1 MVTGSDKSI
10 GRALRASFALRL
22 LLALCL
28 LWPTGSAFAQALAAI
43 PAMQSP
49 VVDTTGTLDDGARAA
64 LDAQARALQQRK
76 GSQLQILMVAST
88 QPEDIDSYAVR
99 AFDQFQLG
107 RKGVSDGVLL
117 VVAKDDRRVRIEVGY
132 GLEGAITDAQAGRI
146 IQEYITPKFREG
158 DYAGGLTDATAML
171 TKLIDGEPLPAPL
184 AGEEPIAGQAVASGM
199 TGLILVMIVA
209 SFANGILNIFI
220 RRLPALIRGVVSG
233 LVSAFVVWQLSPSL
247 WLAVVAGVVGLV
259 FGLIGG
265 GSGMFV
271 VGGGSGGYSGGGG
284 WGGGGGSSG
293 GGGGGWSGGGG
304 SSGGGGASGSW

>member
-1 MVTGSDKSI
+1 M
-10 GRALRASFALRL
+10 RAAFALRL

-28 LWPTGSAFAQALAAI
+28 LLPMGSAFAQALAAI

-49 VVDTTGTLDDGARAA
+49 VVDTTGTLDDGARAQ

-158 DYAGGLTDATAML
+158 DYAGGLADATAML

-184 AGEEPIAGQAVASGM
+184 AGDEPIAGQAVASGM
-199 TGLILVMIVA
+199 GGLILVFVVA

-220 RRLPALIRGVVSG
+220 RRLPALIRGGISG
-233 LVSAFVVWQLSPSL
+233 VVSAFVVWQLSSSF
-247 WLAVVAGVVGLV
+247 WLVAVAAVVGLV
-259 FGLIGG
+259 FGLLGG
-265 GSGMFV
+265 GGGMFV
-271 VGGGSGGYSGGGG
+271 SGGGSGGYSGGGG
-284 WGGGGGSSG
+284 WGGGGSS
-293 GGGGGWSGGGG
+293 GGGGWSGGGG

>member
-1 MVTGSDKSI
+1 MVNRHDMSI
-10 GRALRASFALRL
+10 GRSMRTAFALRALLMVCL
-22 LLALCL
+22 LLPMA
-28 LWPTGSAFAQALAAI
+28 SAFAQALAAI

-49 VVDTTGTLDDGARAA
+49 VVDTTGTLDDGARAR

-146 IQEYITPKFREG
+146 IQEYIAPKFREG
-158 DYAGGLTDATAML
+158 DYAGGLADATAML
-171 TKLIDGEPLPAPL
+171 TKLIDGEPLPPPL
-184 AGEEPIAGQAVASGM
+184 AGDDDAIAGQAVASGM
-199 TGLILVMIVA
+199 TGLILAIVVA

-220 RRLPALIRGVVSG
+220 RRLPALIRGIASG

-247 WLAVVAGVVGLV
+247 WLVVVAGVVGLV

-265 GSGMFV
+265 GGGMFV
-271 VGGGSGGYSGGGG
+271 SSGGSGGYSGGGG
-284 WGGGGGSSG
+284 WGGGGGG